1 MDIIIIND
9 TAVPLYEQI
18 ISQIKNLILNG
29 KLIQGEVL
37 PSIRMMA
44 KELKVS
50 IITVKRAY
58 DELEKEGFVQTA
70 PGKGSYVSLN
80 NMERLKEIQ
89 MSQIENKL
97 EELIIS
103 AKSIGMTLKEL
114 EERLE
119 LIYGEV

>member
-18 ISQIKNLILNG
+18 ISQIKNSILNG